1 VLTLFFTDQIND
13 GSIQT
18 LDNDD
23 AHHAIKVLRLKLGEV
38 IKISD
43 GVKKWVSGSI
53 IEISKK
59 ELTISISERGDFEEK
74 KPELVL
80 VQAVTKSERNKEML
94 ELAIEAGVDRIIPW
108 QAERSISK
116 WQSDSAQK
124 WEIGIK
130 EACKQARQ
138 VRLPK
143 LMPMLTTAGVVQL
156 LSKEARI
163 IVFHESAGEK
173 FAQLQLPESLAS
185 IYLVIGPEG
194 GISQSELSKFE
205 NGGSKIV
212 RLGETVLRSAH
223 AGFAAISAVQTKL
236 GRW

>member
-13 GSIQT
+13 GSTQT
-18 LDNDD
+18 LDKDD

-156 LSKEARI
+156 LSKDARI
-163 IVFHESAGEK
+163 IVFHESASEK
-173 FAQLQLPESLAS
+173 FTQLQLPESLAS

-194 GISQSELSKFE
+194 GISQSELSIFE

>member
-1 VLTLFFTDQIND
+1 MLTLFFTDQIND
-13 GSIQT
+13 GSTQT
-18 LDNDD
+18 LDKDD

-43 GVKKWVSGSI
+43 GVNKWVSGSI

-116 WQSDSAQK
+116 WQSESAQK

-156 LSKEARI
+156 LSKDARI
-163 IVFHESAGEK
+163 IVFHESASEK

-194 GISQSELSKFE
+194 GISQSELSIFE

>member
-13 GSIQT
+13 GSTQT
-18 LDNDD
+18 LDKDD

-43 GVKKWVSGSI
+43 GVNKWVSGSI

-156 LSKEARI
+156 LSKDARI
-163 IVFHESAGEK
+163 IVFHESASEK
-173 FAQLQLPESLAS
+173 FAQLQLPESLSS

-194 GISQSELSKFE
+194 GISQSELSIFE

>member
-1 VLTLFFTDQIND
+1 MLTLFFTDQIND
-13 GSIQT
+13 GSTQT
-18 LDNDD
+18 LDKDD

-156 LSKEARI
+156 LSKDACI
-163 IVFHESAGEK
+163 IVFHESASEK

>member
-13 GSIQT
+13 GSTQT
-18 LDNDD
+18 LEKDD

-156 LSKEARI
+156 LSKDARI
-163 IVFHESAGEK
+163 IVFHESASEK

-194 GISQSELSKFE
+194 GISQSELSIFE

>member
-1 VLTLFFTDQIND
+1 
-13 GSIQT
+13 
-18 LDNDD
+18 
-23 AHHAIKVLRLKLGEV
+23 
-38 IKISD
+38 
-43 GVKKWVSGSI
+43 
-53 IEISKK
+53 
-59 ELTISISERGDFEEK
+59 
-74 KPELVL
+74 
-80 VQAVTKSERNKEML
+80 ML
-94 ELAIEAGVDRIIPW
+94 ELAVEAGVDRIIPW

-124 WEIGIK
+124 WQIGIK

-143 LMPMLTTAGVVQL
+143 LMPMLTTAGVAQL
-156 LSKEARI
+156 LSKDARI
-163 IVFHESAGEK
+163 IVFHESASEK

-194 GISQSELSKFE
+194 GISQSELSIFE

>member
-1 VLTLFFTDQIND
+1 MLTLFFTDQIND
-13 GSIQT
+13 GSTQT
-18 LDNDD
+18 LDKDD

-43 GVKKWVSGSI
+43 GVNKWVSGSI

-59 ELTISISERGDFEEK
+59 ELTISISERGHFEEK

-156 LSKEARI
+156 LSKDARI
-163 IVFHESAGEK
+163 IVFHESASEK

-194 GISQSELSKFE
+194 GISQSELSIFE

>member
-1 VLTLFFTDQIND
+1 MLTLFFTDQIND
-13 GSIQT
+13 GSTQT
-18 LDNDD
+18 LDKDD
-23 AHHAIKVLRLKLGEV
+23 AHHDIKVLRLKLGEV

-156 LSKEARI
+156 LSKDARI
-163 IVFHESAGEK
+163 IVFHESASEK

-194 GISQSELSKFE
+194 GISQSELSIFE

>member
-1 VLTLFFTDQIND
+1 MLNLFFTDQINN
-13 GSIQT
+13 GSTQS
-18 LDNDD
+18 LENDQ
-23 AHHAIKVLRLKLGEV
+23 AHHAIKVLRLNLGEV

-43 GVKKWVSGSI
+43 GVKKWVSGPI

-59 ELTISISERGDFEEK
+59 VLTISVSEKGEFEEK

-80 VQAVTKSERNKEML
+80 VQAVTKSDRNKEML
-94 ELAIEAGVDRIIPW
+94 ELVIESGVDRIIPW

-156 LSKEARI
+156 LTKDAQA
-163 IVFHESAGEK
+163 IVFHESASEK
-173 FAQLQLPESLAS
+173 FAQMQLNQSLTS
-185 IYLVIGPEG
+185 IYLIIGPEG
-194 GISQSELSKFE
+194 GISPNELSIFE
-205 NGGSKIV
+205 NSGGKVV

>member
-1 VLTLFFTDQIND
+1 MLTLFFADQINN
-13 GSIQT
+13 GSTQI
-18 LDNDD
+18 LEKDE
-23 AHHAIKVLRLKLGEV
+23 ARHAIKVLRLNLGEV

-43 GVKKWVSGSI
+43 GVKKWVSGPI

-59 ELTISISERGDFEEK
+59 ELKISVSEKGEFEEK

-80 VQAVTKSERNKEML
+80 VQAVTKSDRNKEML
-94 ELAIEAGVDRIIPW
+94 ELVIESGVDRIIPW

-138 VRLPK
+138 IRLPK

-156 LSKEARI
+156 LTKDAQA
-163 IVFHESAGEK
+163 IVFHELASEK
-173 FAQLQLPESLAS
+173 FAQMQLNQSLTS
-185 IYLVIGPEG
+185 IYLIIGPEG
-194 GISQSELSKFE
+194 GISSNELSIFE
-205 NGGSKIV
+205 NSGGKVV

>member
-13 GSIQT
+13 GSTQT
-18 LDNDD
+18 LDKDD

-43 GVKKWVSGSI
+43 GVNKWVSGSI

-116 WQSDSAQK
+116 LQSDSAQK

-156 LSKEARI
+156 LSKDARI
-163 IVFHESAGEK
+163 IVFHESASEK

-194 GISQSELSKFE
+194 GISQSELSIFE

>member
-1 VLTLFFTDQIND
+1 
-13 GSIQT
+13 
-18 LDNDD
+18 
-23 AHHAIKVLRLKLGEV
+23 
-38 IKISD
+38 
-43 GVKKWVSGSI
+43 
-53 IEISKK
+53 
-59 ELTISISERGDFEEK
+59 
-74 KPELVL
+74 
-80 VQAVTKSERNKEML
+80 ML

>member
-13 GSIQT
+13 GSTQT
-18 LDNDD
+18 LDKDD

-43 GVKKWVSGSI
+43 GVNKWVSGSI

-156 LSKEARI
+156 LSKDARI
-163 IVFHESAGEK
+163 IVFHESASEK

-194 GISQSELSKFE
+194 GISQSELSIFE

>member
-13 GSIQT
+13 GSTQT
-18 LDNDD
+18 LDKDD

-43 GVKKWVSGSI
+43 GVNKWVSGSI

-59 ELTISISERGDFEEK
+59 ELMISISERGDFEEK

-156 LSKEARI
+156 LSKDARI
-163 IVFHESAGEK
+163 IVFHESASEK

-194 GISQSELSKFE
+194 GISQSELSIFE
-205 NGGSKIV
+205 NAGSKIV

>member
-1 VLTLFFTDQIND
+1 MLTLFFTDQISN
-13 GSIQT
+13 GSTQT
-18 LDNDD
+18 LDKEE

-43 GVKKWVSGSI
+43 GVKKWVSGPI

-59 ELTISISERGDFEEK
+59 DLTISVSEKGEFEEK
-74 KPELVL
+74 FPELVL
-80 VQAVTKSERNKEML
+80 VQAVTKSDRNKEML
-94 ELAIEAGVDRIIPW
+94 ELVVEAGVDRIIPW

-124 WEIGIK
+124 WEISIK

-138 VRLPK
+138 IRLPK

-156 LSKEARI
+156 LSKDVLA
-163 IVFHESAGEK
+163 IVFHESAAEK
-173 FAQLQLPESLAS
+173 FAQLQLTDSLKS
-185 IYLVIGPEG
+185 LFLVIGPEG
-194 GISQSELSKFE
+194 GISPSELSIFE
-205 NGGSKIV
+205 NGGGKIF

>member
-156 LSKEARI
+156 LSKDARI
-163 IVFHESAGEK
+163 IVFHESASEK

-194 GISQSELSKFE
+194 GISQSELSIFE

-212 RLGETVLRSAH
+212 RLGETVFRSAH

>member
-1 VLTLFFTDQIND
+1 MLTLFFTDQIND
-13 GSIQT
+13 GSTQT
-18 LDNDD
+18 LDKDD

-59 ELTISISERGDFEEK
+59 ELTISISERGNFEEK

-156 LSKEARI
+156 LSKDARI
-163 IVFHESAGEK
+163 IVFHESASEK

-194 GISQSELSKFE
+194 GISQSELSIFE

>member
-1 VLTLFFTDQIND
+1 MLTLFFTDQIND
-13 GSIQT
+13 GSTQT
-18 LDNDD
+18 LDKDD

-143 LMPMLTTAGVVQL
+143 LMPMLITAGVVQL
-156 LSKEARI
+156 LSKDARI
-163 IVFHESAGEK
+163 IVFHESASEK

>member
-1 VLTLFFTDQIND
+1 MLTLFFTDQIND
-13 GSIQT
+13 GSTQT

-59 ELTISISERGDFEEK
+59 ELTISISERGNFEEK

-94 ELAIEAGVDRIIPW
+94 ELAVEAGVDRIIPW

-138 VRLPK
+138 VRLHK

-156 LSKEARI
+156 LSKDARI
-163 IVFHESAGEK
+163 IVFHESASEK
-173 FAQLQLPESLAS
+173 FTQLQLPESLAA

-194 GISQSELSKFE
+194 GISQSELSIFE

-236 GRW
+236 GWW

>member
-1 VLTLFFTDQIND
+1 MLTLFFTDQISN
-13 GSIQT
+13 GSTQT
-18 LDNDD
+18 LDKEE

-43 GVKKWVSGSI
+43 GVKKWVSGPI

-59 ELTISISERGDFEEK
+59 DLTISVSEKGEFEEK
-74 KPELVL
+74 FPELVL
-80 VQAVTKSERNKEML
+80 VQAVTKSDRNKEML
-94 ELAIEAGVDRIIPW
+94 ELVVEAGVDRIIPW

-124 WEIGIK
+124 WEISIK

-138 VRLPK
+138 IRLPK

-156 LSKEARI
+156 LSKDAQA
-163 IVFHESAGEK
+163 IVFHESAAEK
-173 FAQLQLPESLAS
+173 FAQLQLTDSLKS
-185 IYLVIGPEG
+185 IFLVIGPEG
-194 GISQSELSKFE
+194 GISPSELSIFE
-205 NGGSKIV
+205 NGGGKIF

>member
-13 GSIQT
+13 GSTQT

-23 AHHAIKVLRLKLGEV
+23 AYHAIKVLRLKLGEV

-53 IEISKK
+53 IESSKK

-143 LMPMLTTAGVVQL
+143 LMPMLTTAGIVQL
-156 LSKEARI
+156 LSKDARI
-163 IVFHESAGEK
+163 IVFHESASEK
-173 FAQLQLPESLAS
+173 FTQLQLPESLAS

-194 GISQSELSKFE
+194 GISQSELSIFE

>member
-1 VLTLFFTDQIND
+1 MLTLFFTDQIND
-13 GSIQT
+13 GSTQT
-18 LDNDD
+18 LDKDD

-156 LSKEARI
+156 LSKDARI
-163 IVFHESAGEK
+163 IVFHESASEK
-173 FAQLQLPESLAS
+173 FTQLQLPESLAS

-194 GISQSELSKFE
+194 GISQSELSIFE

>member
-1 VLTLFFTDQIND
+1 MLTLFFTDQIND

>member
-1 VLTLFFTDQIND
+1 MLTLFFTDQIND
-13 GSIQT
+13 GSTQT
-18 LDNDD
+18 LDKDD

-59 ELTISISERGDFEEK
+59 ELTISISESGDFEEK

-156 LSKEARI
+156 LSKDARI
-163 IVFHESAGEK
+163 IVFHESASEK

-194 GISQSELSKFE
+194 GISQSELSIFE

>member
-1 VLTLFFTDQIND
+1 MLTLFFTDQIND
-13 GSIQT
+13 GSTQT
-18 LDNDD
+18 LDKDD

-59 ELTISISERGDFEEK
+59 ELTISISEKGDFEEK

-156 LSKEARI
+156 LSKDARI
-163 IVFHESAGEK
+163 IVFHESASEK

-194 GISQSELSKFE
+194 GISQSELSIFE

>member
-1 VLTLFFTDQIND
+1 MLTLFFVDQLSSGNTQEID
-13 GSIQT
+13 KE
-18 LDNDD
+18 D
-23 AHHAIKVLRLKLGEV
+23 AHHAVKVLRLNIGEK

-43 GVKKWVSGSI
+43 GESNWVSGPI
-53 IEISKK
+53 VQISKK
-59 ELTISISERGDFEEK
+59 ALEISITERGIESAS
-74 KPELVL
+74 KPELIL
-80 VQAVTKSERNKEML
+80 VQAITKSDRNKEML
-94 ELAIEAGVDRIIPW
+94 ELITAAGVDQIIPW

-130 EACKQARQ
+130 EGCKQARQ
-138 VRLPK
+138 IRLPK
-143 LMPMLTTAGVVQL
+143 LMPLLTTAGVVQL
-156 LSKEARI
+156 LSKDAQA

-173 FAQLQLPESLAS
+173 FAQLQLAQSLTS
-185 IYLVIGPEG
+185 IFLIIGPEG
-194 GISQSELSKFE
+194 GISPSELSMFE
-205 NGGSKIV
+205 NGGGKIV

>member
-1 VLTLFFTDQIND
+1 MLTLFFTDQIND
-13 GSIQT
+13 GSTQT
-18 LDNDD
+18 LDKDD

-43 GVKKWVSGSI
+43 GVNKWVSGSI

-143 LMPMLTTAGVVQL
+143 LMPMLTTAGLVQL
-156 LSKEARI
+156 LSKDARI
-163 IVFHESAGEK
+163 IVFHESASEK
-173 FAQLQLPESLAS
+173 FTQLQLPESLAS

-194 GISQSELSKFE
+194 GISQSELSIFE

>member
-1 VLTLFFTDQIND
+1 MLTLFFTDQIND
-13 GSIQT
+13 GSTQT

-94 ELAIEAGVDRIIPW
+94 ELAVEAGVDRIIPW

-156 LSKEARI
+156 LSKDARI
-163 IVFHESAGEK
+163 IVFHESASEK
-173 FAQLQLPESLAS
+173 FTQLQLPESLAS

-194 GISQSELSKFE
+194 GISQSELSIFE

>member
-1 VLTLFFTDQIND
+1 MLTLFFTDQIND
-13 GSIQT
+13 GSTQT
-18 LDNDD
+18 LDKDE

-53 IEISKK
+53 IEILKK

-156 LSKEARI
+156 LSKDARI
-163 IVFHESAGEK
+163 IVFHESASEK

-194 GISQSELSKFE
+194 GISQSELSIFE